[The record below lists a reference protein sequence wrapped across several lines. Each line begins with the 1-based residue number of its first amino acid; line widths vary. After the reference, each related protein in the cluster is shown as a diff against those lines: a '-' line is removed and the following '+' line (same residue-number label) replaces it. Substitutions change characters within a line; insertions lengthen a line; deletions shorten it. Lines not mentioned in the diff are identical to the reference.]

1 LAALAFRN
9 MQLQFT
15 IQEGQIWISDKDKVV
30 EVGPATLKAPAPQR

>member
-1 LAALAFRN
+1 LATLALRN

-30 EVGPATLKAPAPQR
+30 EVGPATLKAPAPHR